1 MTHALIVEDDADAA
15 RMVAA
20 VASAQGLSA
29 ACAGTLLDARRQLA
43 LHAPDLLLLDLQ
55 LPDGNGLAL
64 LDEPDLLG
72 HPRLVVMSASPHLPA
87 TLRDW
92 PGGAP
97 RHLVKPFSQQQ
108 LREALTGRLPEGGS
122 EDAAQGL
129 SQVSPASPVSPVSR
143 FGLLVGA
150 SAPMQAVYHQ
160 ITQVAPTQFTVL
172 ITGESGTGKE
182 LVARTLHDRSPR
194 RARPFVAINCGAL
207 SPQLAES
214 ELFGH
219 ERGSFTG
226 AERQHP
232 GFFEQ
237 AAGGTLFLDEIT
249 EMPPPMQV
257 KLLRVLES
265 GSFMRV
271 GATSTMTADVRVI
284 AASNRDLAQAVAQ
297 GLLREDLFWRLDVFP
312 ITLPPLRERRDDI
325 GLIASHLLEQIGHQ
339 EGQHR
344 ELPAAALSALA
355 AQDWPGNVR
364 ELRNL
369 LKRAWVL
376 SAGPQLDPILLASLL
391 RRTAPDGEQ
400 TKGRAIS
407 GLGGL
412 IDLAVRPMAMA
423 EPPVAGAG
431 TNTGTSTG
439 RSTGVG
445 ECAEADRH
453 RPVRVS
459 PVGWLSLPL
468 GISLAEAERRLVEA
482 TLLHLGQHREQAAAT
497 LGISLKT
504 LYNRLRSYGAA

>member
-1 MTHALIVEDDADAA
+1 MTHALIVDDDADAA

-43 LHAPDLLLLDLQ
+43 LQAPDLLLLDLQ

-87 TLRDW
+87 TLQDW

-108 LREALTGRLPEGGS
+108 LREALTGGLQGGGP

-129 SQVSPASPVSPVSR
+129 SPVSPVSR

-297 GLLREDLFWRLDVFP
+297 GMLREDLFWRLDVFP
-312 ITLPPLRERRDDI
+312 IAMPPLRERRDDI
-325 GLIASHLLEQIGHQ
+325 GLIAVHLLEQICLQ

-376 SAGPQLDPILLASLL
+376 SAGPRLDPSLLASLL
-391 RRTAPDGEQ
+391 RRSAPEGEQ
-400 TKGRAIS
+400 TQGRALAD
-407 GLGGL
+407 LGGVADAA
-412 IDLAVRPMAMA
+412 DLGGVAALAARPMAMA
-423 EPPVAGAG
+423 APPVAGESIGADF
-431 TNTGTSTG
+431 
-439 RSTGVG
+439 G
-445 ECAEADRH
+445 EGAEADRH
-453 RPVRVS
+453 RPLRAS

>member
-1 MTHALIVEDDADAA
+1 MTHALIVEDDAEAA
-15 RMVAA
+15 RMVSA
-20 VASAQGLSA
+20 VSSAQGLSV

-43 LHAPDLLLLDLQ
+43 LHPPDLLLLDLQ

-72 HPRLVVMSASPHLPA
+72 HPRLVVMSASPQLPA

-97 RHLVKPFSQQQ
+97 RHLVKPFTQQQ
-108 LREALTGRLPEGGS
+108 LREALTGGP
-122 EDAAQGL
+122 
-129 SQVSPASPVSPVSR
+129 PASGSQDAPRRSAPPSHL
-143 FGLLVGA
+143 GLLVGA

-160 ITQVAPTQFTVL
+160 IRQVAPTQFTVL

-182 LVARTLHDRSPR
+182 LVARTLHDLSKRH
-194 RARPFVAINCGAL
+194 ARPFVAINCGAL

-232 GFFEQ
+232 GVFEQ

-271 GATSTMTADVRVI
+271 GATSTMTANVRVI
-284 AASNRDLAQAVAQ
+284 AASNRDLAQAMAQ
-297 GLLREDLFWRLDVFP
+297 GMLREDLFWRLDVFP
-312 ITLPPLRERRDDI
+312 IAMPPLRERRDDI
-325 GLIASHLLEQIGHQ
+325 GLIAAHLLEQIGQQ

-376 SAGPQLDPILLASLL
+376 SAGPRLDPTLLASLL
-391 RRTAPDGEQ
+391 RRPAPNIEL
-400 TKGRAIS
+400 TKGT
-407 GLGGL
+407 
-412 IDLAVRPMAMA
+412 DLADVAHLTGRTMAMA
-423 EPPVAGAG
+423 VPPSADAG
-431 TNTGTSTG
+431 TGISEG
-439 RSTGVG
+439 AV
-445 ECAEADRH
+445 ADRH
-453 RPVRVS
+453 RPLRAS

-482 TLLHLGQHREQAAAT
+482 TMLHLGQHREQAAAI

-504 LYNRLRSYGAA
+504 LYNRLRSYGAV

>member
-72 HPRLVVMSASPHLPA
+72 HPRLVVMSASPQLPA
-87 TLRDW
+87 TLRHW

-97 RHLVKPFSQQQ
+97 HHLVKPFSQQQ
-108 LREALTGRLPEGGS
+108 LREALAGGLPESGS
-122 EDAAQGL
+122 EDAPRRSA
-129 SQVSPASPVSPVSR
+129 PVAH

-160 ITQVAPTQFTVL
+160 IRQVAPTQFTVL

-182 LVARTLHDRSPR
+182 LVARTIHDRSKR
-194 RARPFVAINCGAL
+194 HARPFVAINCGAL

-232 GFFEQ
+232 GVFEQ

-284 AASNRDLAQAVAQ
+284 AASNRDLAQAMAQ
-297 GLLREDLFWRLDVFP
+297 GMLREDLFWRLDVFP
-312 ITLPPLRERRDDI
+312 IAMPPLRERRDDI
-325 GLIASHLLEQIGHQ
+325 GLIAAHLLEQIGQQ
-339 EGQHR
+339 EGQYR

-376 SAGPQLDPILLASLL
+376 SAGPRLDPTLLASLL
-391 RRTAPDGEQ
+391 LRPAPNSELP
-400 TKGRAIS
+400 KGT
-407 GLGGL
+407 
-412 IDLAVRPMAMA
+412 DLAHLTGRPMAMA
-423 EPPVAGAG
+423 VPPGADAG
-431 TNTGTSTG
+431 TGTGISEG
-439 RSTGVG
+439 GV
-445 ECAEADRH
+445 ADRP
-453 RPVRVS
+453 RPMRAH

-482 TLLHLGQHREQAAAT
+482 TLLHLGEHREQAAAT

-504 LYNRLRSYGAA
+504 LYNRLRSYGTV